1 MDDNKYFDIFLKFID
16 TYIDTG
22 FSEINEADP
31 IVVHLDKL
39 MEQNRQFFYI
49 GDMLPFN
56 IPYTSKG
63 SFDILGIKS
72 EDLDPGNIFTSTH
85 PDDIKRHSI
94 SRSRM
99 MKLCHDMYIIGEEYA
114 VMSTNLKFY
123 HTNGTPVNL
132 LIQGYVF
139 KKPEP
144 NPGVYCLFISTDISW
159 FGRIKC
165 GYNYYVGKDLS
176 YLRVPD
182 KELILTGC
190 IFTNREFEIVRLIME
205 GLSSKQIGEKLFIS
219 SHTVDTHRRN
229 ILKKTNHINVHEL
242 IIELQDRGFF

>member
-1 MDDNKYFDIFLKFID
+1 MQKKNYFDIFLKFID

-39 MEQNRQFFYI
+39 MEQNRQYFYI
-49 GDMLPFN
+49 GDMLRFDLV
-56 IPYTSKG
+56 YTSKG
-63 SFDILGIKS
+63 SVDILGIKP
-72 EDLDPGNIFTSTH
+72 EDMDPGNLFTSTH
-85 PDDIKRHSI
+85 PDAIQRHSS
-94 SRSRM
+94 SRSRL
-99 MKLCHDMYIIGEEYA
+99 MKLCHDMYINGDDYA

-123 HTNGTPVNL
+123 HANGTPVNL
-132 LIQGYVF
+132 LIKGYAF
-139 KKPEP
+139 QKPEV
-144 NPGVYCLFISTDISW
+144 NPAVYCLFINTDISW
-159 FGRIKC
+159 FGPLKC

-176 YLRVPD
+176 YLRIPD

-229 ILKKTNHINVHEL
+229 ILKKTNNVNVREL
-242 IIELQDRGFF
+242 IIELQGKGFF